1 MHKTKMLKIAT
12 IISALFCS
20 GALAFS
26 SEPRQLVHKT
36 THLRPKV
43 VGSSRLVHGVSSRV
57 TNTAL
62 RSTIEPV
69 LAPITTSNLAV
80 SIDKPLLTPIEY
92 GYRSSSPTNIWRSFL
107 AVLLSDVFKTAIV
120 AFLIAAGVTLLSKCL
135 AGGAAA
141 TGGGSNIFNNIATK
155 LKKFAAVITK
165 STRAKPVDRPVP
177 MPFEGDGG
185 WGKCTLR
192 SKKKV
197 GTSPFMVYEFALP
210 KPEYNIPLALGQ
222 QLDFCCL
229 SSDDDICTG
238 SFYPFEVGNDS
249 DSIQRGVVKI
259 VVPECDSVEK
269 NAAQVGMGNSKFIEV
284 LKDELRIGDEIAI
297 KPGKSFLQY
306 NGKHVPV
313 TDMVCVA
320 SGLGIVPIVDQVKSI
335 SPKGSS
341 SVKTTS
347 VVWINENRSD
357 FDLAM
362 DELEKEYMK
371 YSTKLAVSCIMDD
384 LKKPLDKNRE
394 VEEAVP
400 YFNAGTM
407 AVVSGPKRFAE
418 TAKAYLNRKGYPDNC
433 ICILP

>member
-1 MHKTKMLKIAT
+1 MILQVAAT
-12 IISALFCS
+12 ISALGACS
-20 GALAFS
+20 STLAFAPTQRS
-26 SEPRQLVHKT
+26 LIHKTT
-36 THLRPKV
+36 THLRPEV
-43 VGSSRLVHGVSSRV
+43 FGSSSSMA
-57 TNTAL
+57 NTAL
-62 RSTIEPV
+62 RASAEPI
-69 LAPITTSNLAV
+69 LAPLSPSNLAV

-92 GYRSSSPTNIWRSFL
+92 GYRASSPTNIWRSFL
-107 AVLLSDVFKTAIV
+107 AVLLSDVFKTAMV
-120 AFLIAAGVTLLSKCL
+120 AFLIAAGVTLLSKCFT
-135 AGGAAA
+135 GAAA
-141 TGGGSNIFNNIATK
+141 ASGSSGGFSNILTK
-155 LKKFAAVITK
+155 LKNFFATITK
-165 STRAKPVDRPVP
+165 SSRAKPVNRSVP

-197 GTSPFMVYEFALP
+197 GTSPFTVYEFALP

-238 SFYPFEVGNDS
+238 SFYPYEVGNES
-249 DSIQRGVVKI
+249 GVSQRGVVRI
-259 VVPECDSVEK
+259 VLPESDSVEA

-284 LKDELRIGDEIAI
+284 LKDEMRVGDEIAI
-297 KPGKSFLQY
+297 KPGKSHLTY
-306 NGKHVPV
+306 YGKVPV
-313 TDMVCVA
+313 SDMVCVA

-347 VVWINENRSD
+347 IVWINENRSD

-371 YSTKLAVSCIMDD
+371 YSTKLAVSCIMDN

-433 ICILP
+433 ICVLP